1 MSVTINYNN
10 NKNQNI
16 SSNLVLFVGE
26 EFNISGLKKVLSR
39 TELTFIDNILKK
51 QDLTKK
57 IIAFDLNSKKKIIIN
72 Y

>member
-57 IIAFDLNSKKKIIIN
+57 IIAFDLNSKKK
-72 Y
+72 